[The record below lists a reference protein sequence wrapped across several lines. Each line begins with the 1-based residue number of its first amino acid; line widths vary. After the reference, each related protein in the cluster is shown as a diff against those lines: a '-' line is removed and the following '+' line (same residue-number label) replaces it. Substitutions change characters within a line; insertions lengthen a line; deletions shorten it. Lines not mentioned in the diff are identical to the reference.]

1 MPDQVWGMPSFPGAL
16 AQVKL
21 SIAFPSSPSVGIA
34 SNSSMMGRCSMAS
47 SAEATTTFSLE

>member
-21 SIAFPSSPSVGIA
+21 SIALPSSSSIGIA
-34 SNSSMMGRCSMAS
+34 SNSSMVGRGSMAS
-47 SAEATTTFSLE
+47 SAEMRRTFSLE